1 MQILLCWCSDKSVLY
16 VGIVWLQSEFAFFVR
31 WLRPAHFSILR
42 GGMQKVVTIRASQKD
57 LEFAIEKFI
66 SFGWRVV
73 NTTKGSEL
81 GRVGFSYKWT
91 IILEI
96 SDYDL
101 YVDAKIDSIV
111 KEFSSKSFGK
121 TALLYVGTI
130 VGFVALFT
138 IVFAALL

>member
-1 MQILLCWCSDKSVLY
+1 
-16 VGIVWLQSEFAFFVR
+16 
-31 WLRPAHFSILR
+31 
-42 GGMQKVVTIRASQKD
+42 MQKVVTIRASQKD

-121 TALLYVGTI
+121 TALLCVGTI
-130 VGFVALFT
+130 VGFVALFA

>member
-1 MQILLCWCSDKSVLY
+1 
-16 VGIVWLQSEFAFFVR
+16 
-31 WLRPAHFSILR
+31 
-42 GGMQKVVTIRASQKD
+42 MQKVVTIRASQKD

-121 TALLYVGTI
+121 TAFHNIYFSVCI
-130 VGFVALFT
+130 IAYSCFCAV
-138 IVFAALL
+138 